1 MKKVMITM
9 LALLM
14 MGNAYADDSFSVEDI
29 TLPQNGEA
37 PLAVNYSLG
46 EGSKCSGF
54 AFWIELPEGLS
65 MRRRQLAKR

>member
-14 MGNAYADDSFSVEDI
+14 MGNAYAEDSFSVGDI

-46 EGSKCSGF
+46 EGRG
-54 AFWIELPEGLS
+54 
-65 MRRRQLAKR
+65 